1 MGAMALEVAAA
12 SPLWSAFTA
21 RAELL
26 GAAVM
31 RTASEDTAVGL
42 LRETASQFV
51 CTASAARAF
60 SRIAE
65 HATHTAEHATH
76 TTDGPAREVVAAGTF
91 AVAESGSVA
100 VNEARADRGLC
111 FLAERLW
118 LLVPVHEIVPSIDE
132 ALLRMRELVQA
143 GAPHPL
149 LMSGPSRTA
158 DIERVLTVGVHG
170 PRALVV
176 IVIGHA

>member
-1 MGAMALEVAAA
+1 MALEVGAA
-12 SPLWSAFTA
+12 SALWSAFTA
-21 RAELL
+21 KAELL

-31 RTASEDTAVGL
+31 RTSSEDTAVGL
-42 LRETASQFV
+42 LRETANEFV
-51 CTASAARAF
+51 CTASVTRDF
-60 SRIAE
+60 SRIAD
-65 HATHTAEHATH
+65 HATRAP
-76 TTDGPAREVVAAGTF
+76 DGPATEVVAAGKF
-91 AVAESGSVA
+91 AVAETGSVA
-100 VNEARADRGLC
+100 VDEPRADRGLC

-118 LLVPVHEIVPSIDE
+118 LLVPESEIVPSID
-132 ALLRMRELVQA
+132 AAMLRMRELVQA

-176 IVIGHA
+176 VVIGQA